1 MPQEIVLNVEAKGNE
16 PEPKY
21 KDWEIDDA
29 ARTLMRAEEIKQDDE
44 LMKLVGPKIKKQA
57 IAATNAA
64 KVLYGK
70 GENNEG

>member
-1 MPQEIVLNVEAKGNE
+1 MSNEINLKVQAQA
-16 PEPKY
+16 PEPIEKY

-29 ARTLMRAEEIKQDDE
+29 VRTLIHAEEIKQDEE
-44 LMKLVGPKIKKQA
+44 LMKIIAPKIQKCAKA
-57 IAATNAA
+57 SVNAA

>member
-1 MPQEIVLNVEAKGNE
+1 MPQEILLNVEAKGNE

-29 ARTLMRAEEIKQDDE
+29 VRTLIHAEEIKQDEE
-44 LMKLVGPKIKKQA
+44 LMKIIAPKIQKCAKA
-57 IAATNAA
+57 SVNAA